1 MFAGISERDREV
13 TYRWVFTLCNYEEG
27 GHTTEVGESQGG
39 EEELCTVTG
48 PHNHI
53 TGKVEVLID
62 VMQCSLSMPR
72 VFLNSYPWHW
82 TLKYRST

>member
-1 MFAGISERDREV
+1 
-13 TYRWVFTLCNYEEG
+13 LCNYEEG

-72 VFLNSYPWHW
+72 VSF
-82 TLKYRST
+82 